1 MKTGEIVQIR
11 YIHYIDDATPQSY
24 GHTFKKCLLLSDKSF
39 IDLLDKNKLKLFIKE
54 PDEDEKYIVEKI

>member
-1 MKTGEIVQIR
+1 MLTGDLVQIK

-24 GHTFKKCLLLSDKSF
+24 GHTFKKCLLLSNKSF